1 MAVDPSERRL
11 QRQDVAQDLVIR
23 GSILYD
29 PGKPDHAQSVSMTI
43 QKFAS
48 DADHTAGKPFETVLD
63 NS

>member
-1 MAVDPSERRL
+1 MAADPSERRL

-23 GSILYD
+23 GPVLYD

-48 DADHTAGKPFETVLD
+48 DADYSAGTSFETVLD